1 MKQVENDLLVIE
13 AFAKA
18 CESLNEY
25 AQQLRRDH
33 VFPQV
38 TTSAD
43 IRYLKA
49 GWRLSKFVEA
59 ELNASECFWAAWSL
73 ELGGDGTQWTVSSS
87 VSVSHTDVFFELDEA
102 NASSIEEL
110 LGAITLA
117 LEHLKS
123 ALADHDGFR
132 EAVANVLPQ

>member
-38 TTSAD
+38 TTVQ
-43 IRYLKA
+43 IFVT
-49 GWRLSKFVEA
+49 SKQV
-59 ELNASECFWAAWSL
+59 
-73 ELGGDGTQWTVSSS
+73 GG
-87 VSVSHTDVFFELDEA
+87 
-102 NASSIEEL
+102 
-110 LGAITLA
+110 
-117 LEHLKS
+117 
-123 ALADHDGFR
+123 
-132 EAVANVLPQ
+132 